1 MTSLPTRLAALVGRF
16 GAGLFLLYMA
26 VPILVPVIYS
36 FSRSWQGILPEG
48 FTLDAYRKVLSGDHY
63 VSATLLSFQVAGSAM
78 ALVVLTSVPA
88 AWGVYRSRS
97 RLARLARASLQI
109 FPMVAGPLILAVG
122 YLLAFNR
129 PPFDFAGTVWI
140 IVAGHAAL
148 GFPFMFR
155 AVLADM
161 ESLRLEQLVEAAHL
175 CGAPWGSIWR
185 RVLLPNLAGSIIS
198 GGLIVFALS
207 FGEFEIAKMVGGF
220 GFRTLPVL
228 LFQSLREDFRTA
240 AAVASILVYVAVI
253 GLIGV
258 SLLRARQ
265 NSRG

>member
-1 MTSLPTRLAALVGRF
+1 MRRAGRLAAGLL
-16 GAGLFLLYMA
+16 AALFLLYMA
-26 VPILVPVIYS
+26 APVAIPVVYS
-36 FSRSWQGILPEG
+36 FSKLWQGILPQG
-48 FTLDAYRKVLSGDHY
+48 FTLDAYRKVLSGTQHLP
-63 VSATLLSFQVAGSAM
+63 AILLSFQVAGL
-78 ALVVLTSVPA
+78 ALLTVAVTAVPA
-88 AWGVYRSRS
+88 AWGVYR
-97 RLARLARASLQI
+97 AAGPGARAVRQALQV

-122 YLLAFNR
+122 YLLTFNR
-129 PPFDFAGTVWI
+129 PPFDFSGTVWI

-161 ESLRLEQLVEAAHL
+161 EARGLARLVEAAQV
-175 CGAPWGSIWR
+175 CGAPWPAIWG
-185 RVLLPNLAGSIIS
+185 RVLVPNLAGSVVS

-240 AAVASILVYVAVI
+240 AAVASILVYVAVL
-253 GLIGV
+253 GLIAV
-258 SLLRARQ
+258 SLLRGRAQ
-265 NSRG
+265 P

>member
-1 MTSLPTRLAALVGRF
+1 MTQTLLRALGGLIAAAF
-16 GAGLFLLYMA
+16 IAYMM
-26 VPILVPVIYS
+26 VPIALPVIYS
-36 FSRSWQGILPEG
+36 FSSVWQGILPEG
-48 FTLDAYRKVLSGDHY
+48 LTLDSYRKVLAGAQY
-63 VSATLLSFQVAGSAM
+63 VPAIALSFQVALSALL
-78 ALVVLTSVPA
+78 LVAVLAVPA
-88 AWGVYRSRS
+88 AWGVYRARS
-97 RLARLARASLQI
+97 PLAAVMRQALLI

-122 YLLAFNR
+122 YLLTFNR
-129 PPFDFAGTVWI
+129 PPFDFSGTVWI

-161 ESLRLEQLVEAAHL
+161 ETLALDRLTEAARV
-175 CGAPWGSIWR
+175 CGAPWWTVWF
-185 RVLLPNLAGSIIS
+185 RVLVPNLAGSVIS

-240 AAVASILVYVAVI
+240 SAVAAILVYVAVL
-253 GLIGV
+253 GLIAV
-258 SLLRARQ
+258 SLLRARTTAT
-265 NSRG
+265 R